1 MTAPKRGSGLAT
13 RAAVPSLVGL
23 FVPAYPLRH
32 VLLPFVVAAA
42 LACPIRPAIAW
53 AQRRLRLPRL
63 LALLIA
69 YAVAVGGGSRMRWPA
84 RSRGS
89 ARRRPRH

>member
-1 MTAPKRGSGLAT
+1 MTAPERGPGLAT

-23 FVPAYPLRH
+23 FVPVYLLRH
-32 VLLPFVVAAA
+32 APLPFVVAAG